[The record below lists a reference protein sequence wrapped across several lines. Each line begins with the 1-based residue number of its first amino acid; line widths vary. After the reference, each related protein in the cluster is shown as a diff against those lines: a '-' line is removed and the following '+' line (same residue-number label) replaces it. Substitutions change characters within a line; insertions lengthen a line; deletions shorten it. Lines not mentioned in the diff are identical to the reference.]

1 MEILWIV
8 GWLVCPVAF
17 WLGKRS
23 VKPVV
28 AGRTLA
34 DEAST
39 RFRLVGLTDNGAKA
53 RQMFER
59 GVVGPGETLELWDG
73 KECRARKDG

>member
-1 MEILWIV
+1 VEILWIV
-8 GWLVCPVAF
+8 GWLACPVAF

-34 DEAST
+34 DEAET
-39 RFRLVGLTDNGAKA
+39 RFRIVAVTNSGSRA

-59 GVVGPGETLELWDG
+59 GIVGPGETLELWDG
-73 KECRARKDG
+73 PQCRGRKDG